1 MLIYSGDYIENMSV
15 SEYIPLIIFRF
26 LFFHALP
33 LANSVKLGS
42 LSKSLISQ
50 IFQ

>member
-1 MLIYSGDYIENMSV
+1 MYSGDYIENMSV

-26 LFFHALP
+26 LFFHAL
-33 LANSVKLGS
+33 ANSVKLGS